1 MNHLQAIELKSPMRY
16 VLGELATADRDEF
29 QALADE
35 YAREN
40 EELRARAGLAE
51 LARDHWRN
59 EFERAQV
66 ARRGYFRYAYVRC
79 LLDSVDRREFVAV
92 KQLLSLV
99 ILELWHM
106 VFVDRAPSAADVSTC
121 AVAS

>member
-1 MNHLQAIELKSPMRY
+1 MATKAFRELID
-16 VLGELATADRDEF
+16 VTLGE
-29 QALADE
+29 
-35 YAREN
+35 
-40 EELRARAGLAE
+40 
-51 LARDHWRN
+51 
-59 EFERAQV
+59 AQV

-79 LLDSVDRREFVAV
+79 LLDSLDRREFVAV